1 METNAHSR
9 YMLTFQKC
17 QHLSHVQEGNRVHS
31 AGEEL
36 RFGVEAHSPQY
47 P

>member
-9 YMLTFQKC
+9 YMLTFQ
-17 QHLSHVQEGNRVHS
+17 QPLSTVQEGIRVPS
-31 AGEEL
+31 GEEL
-36 RFGVEAHSPQY
+36 LFVVRTHSPQY